1 MLILYLAFLCTALY
15 LVARILSPEM
25 KRPAPVVPVP
35 RSNVPVSSAP
45 EETDSRIEKLE
56 TLLAEKCQ
64 DIKHLQREL
73 QIFNIQTREFDKVK
87 VLLDEEILRLRQQN
101 RMFRSELGLPT
112 VVLKENSLT

>member
-73 QIFNIQTREFDKVK
+73 QIFNIQNAPFYWGKRCIMWCLPNKSGKCWRQSTI
-87 VLLDEEILRLRQQN
+87 LQILD
-101 RMFRSELGLPT
+101 T
-112 VVLKENSLT
+112 